1 MRENAECR
9 YRELVWNVNCLDVVT
24 MGGKER
30 WKTIEE
36 NETTL
41 RRIVIGVTYPHQ
53 FLFVAIVN
61 NRSNLIQLKKSEGI
75 FKTNQAW
82 SVKRPFFYIKV
93 LTPIFNQAYRYF
105 SVS

>member
-1 MRENAECR
+1 MRENTECR
-9 YRELVWNVNCLDVVT
+9 YRGLVRNVNCLDVIT

-30 WKTIEE
+30 WKTIGE

-41 RRIVIGVTYPHQ
+41 RRIVIGVIYPRQ
-53 FLFVAIVN
+53 FLFVATVN
-61 NRSNLIQLKKSEGI
+61 DRSNLIQLKKSEGT

-82 SVKRPFFYIKV
+82 FVKRPFFYIKV